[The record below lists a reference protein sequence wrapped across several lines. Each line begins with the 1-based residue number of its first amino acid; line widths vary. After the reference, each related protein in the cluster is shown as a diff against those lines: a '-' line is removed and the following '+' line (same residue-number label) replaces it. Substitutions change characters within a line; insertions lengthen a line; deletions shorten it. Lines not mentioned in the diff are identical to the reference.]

1 MSMQLDRN
9 KGIKHLKSEALLF
22 ITPVWHSRKVPSF
35 LQIQPIY
42 GQKSVDDKLSINE
55 CTTYWLV
62 TDENKETEAWVE

>member
-55 CTTYWLV
+55 CTTY
-62 TDENKETEAWVE
+62 